1 MDCNKC
7 QDGYIYTCKSCFQEA
22 IYDSESERGVCNI
35 CEILFEE
42 YTIVKENCPLCSN
55 ISLDSSLKDIAKKYK
70 SFGFNITC
78 MSSKLNDFN
87 KVTSNFFKTP
97 CQKWEHLYTNKQNDL
112 EFEKNDW
119 DNVIGVGT
127 VTRWNNLVVID
138 IDGCNSI
145 DLLENML
152 KTLGLPIDY
161 EWVVESGSNNGFHIY
176 YYGEK
181 LEECNE
187 KDVVS
192 TFPPNNMYEGHLY
205 KVEFLWK
212 THCVLPP
219 SVHGS
224 GNRYKFINNRIPNN
238 IPQRI
243 NRDTVYEFIE
253 KYLSYNE
260 IINSKGYGFTLK
272 INSNEEFLSETQ
284 SEDITK
290 YLLGEIYCIVDI
302 ETTGFPQKFNDK
314 TIYPEILQVAW
325 VLTNSNGVL
334 IKKKSFISKSD
345 FFKNNVTSE
354 FINID
359 FDVAQTVGYPLNDIM
374 SSFVEDLKISDFIL
388 AHNTDFDIDILSN
401 YFIENFNINPFTK
414 KEIICTMKATVNFC
428 KIESR
433 NGYKYPKLGELYYK
447 LFNYYIT
454 NSHNAEVDV
463 LHTLKCFKKLKKIG
477 II

>member
-1 MDCNKC
+1 MECNKC
-7 QDGYIYTCKSCFQEA
+7 QDGYVYTCTTCFQEA
-22 IYDSESERGVCNI
+22 IYDYEFRRAVCNF
-35 CEILFEE
+35 CEILGDDYTTMKEE
-42 YTIVKENCPLCSN
+42 CAMCSN
-55 ISLDSSLKDIAKKYK
+55 ISLNTNLKEIAKKYK
-70 SFGFNITC
+70 TFGFNVTC
-78 MSSKLNDFN
+78 MSSRLNDFN

-97 CQKWEHLYTNKQNDL
+97 CQQWEHLSTNKQTDL
-112 EFEKNDW
+112 EFEQNDW
-119 DNVIGVGT
+119 NNAIGVGT
-127 VTRWNNLVVID
+127 ITRWNKLFVID
-138 IDGCNSI
+138 IDGCN
-145 DLLENML
+145 DKELLEKML

-181 LEECNE
+181 LNECNE

-192 TFPPNNMYEGHLY
+192 TFPPNYMYEGHLD
-205 KVEFLWK
+205 KVEFLWE

-224 GNRYKFINNRIPNN
+224 GNRYKFIKNKMPIN

-253 KYLSYNE
+253 EYLAFDE
-260 IINSKGYGFTLK
+260 IVNGQGYGWTLK
-272 INSNEEFLSETQ
+272 IHSNEEFLSETKT
-284 SEDITK
+284 EDITK
-290 YLLGEIYCIVDI
+290 YLLDEIYCIVDI
-302 ETTGFPQKFNDK
+302 ETTGFPQKVNDK

-325 VLTNSNGVL
+325 VLTNSKGVL

-345 FFKNNVTSE
+345 FFKNNLSSE

-359 FDVAQTVGYPLNDIM
+359 FEVAKTVGYPLNEIM
-374 SSFVEDLKISDFIL
+374 SKFAEDLKISDFIV

-401 YFIENFNINPFTK
+401 YFVEHFNINPFSK
-414 KEIICTMKATVNFC
+414 KKIICTMKSTVDFC

-433 NGYKYPKLGELYYK
+433 YGYKFPKLGELYKK
-447 LFNYYIT
+447 LFNYNIT

-463 LHTLKCFKKLKKIG
+463 LHTLKCFKKIKKLG